1 MRDQADALIMQVI
14 AELEGEEEAEIVA
27 ALMTLRRTLEDQ
39 DAGERRT
46 SDLEAARA
54 HVINL
59 VNTFFRDKL
68 EGVPTIREY
77 IEQMQRD

>member
-1 MRDQADALIMQVI
+1 MQVI

-39 DAGERRT
+39 DAGERRS

-59 VNTFFRDKL
+59 VNTFFRAKL

-77 IEQMQRD
+77 IEQMQQH